1 MKFGL
6 NDLTYKK
13 ICGVFSEYAD
23 IEEVIIYGSR
33 ALGTYKNG
41 SDIDLTIK
49 GSQFEFQQL
58 SQILNDLD
66 DLMLPYSIDLSI
78 YSKLQNEELKDHINR
93 VGCLFYSKT
102 ENAKKVFRP

>member
-6 NDLTYKK
+6 DYETCEK
-13 ICGVFSEYAD
+13 ISSVFTKYEE

-49 GSQFEFQQL
+49 GSSFKFQQL

-66 DLMLPYSIDLSI
+66 ELLLPYSIDLSD
-78 YSKLQNEELKDHINR
+78 YSKLKNEELKAHINR
-93 VGCLFYSKT
+93 VGSLFYSKR
-102 ENAKKVFRP
+102 VD